1 MSDAKAMQIFLDS
14 PVTQDMIHHLV
25 SVTLQV
31 LNCDPS
37 KTIKQALPS
46 PPNSPVKYED
56 KPLPSL
62 MTFITKLVRYTN
74 VYTGTLMAT
83 IVYMNR
89 LKQRLPKDA
98 KGLPCTRHR
107 LFLACLII
115 SSKNFNDCSPKNKHW
130 AKYTDGLFKKDDVN
144 LMEKQLLMLLDW
156 DVKIETTE
164 LSRVWKRFLDPIKQS
179 LKNKVNIRDN
189 ISKGMLMGSTQT
201 IVCPPRNGGNQ
212 LERSHSR
219 ASSVS
224 SNSTITLDS
233 LHSRSS
239 SVSSFGSITQ
249 NDNVLKDSCDQLN
262 NALASLTKNTPLNN
276 YLKSVAMKEDQE
288 LDALLRQYCSY

>member
-31 LNCDPS
+31 LHCDPS
-37 KTIKQALPS
+37 KTVKHALPS
-46 PPNSPVKYED
+46 PPSSPVKYEE

-89 LKQRLPKDA
+89 LKQRLPKDS

-107 LFLACLII
+107 IFLACLII

-130 AKYTDGLFKKDDVN
+130 AKYTDGLFKREDVN

-156 DVKIETTE
+156 DVKIETAE
-164 LSRVWKRFLDPIKQS
+164 LARVWKRFLDPIKQD
-179 LKNKVNIRDN
+179 LKAKVNIRDN
-189 ISKGMLMGSTQT
+189 ISRGMLMGSTQT
-201 IVCPPRNGGNQ
+201 ISCPPRNPGR

-219 ASSVS
+219 ESSVS

-239 SVSSFGSITQ
+239 SISSVESASYTE
-249 NDNVLKDSCDQLN
+249 NVLKESYSQLN
-262 NALASLTKNTPLNN
+262 SALASLTKNTPLNN
-276 YLKSVAMKEDQE
+276 YLKTVAMKEDQE